1 MSADELPL
9 TFDIVHED
17 TLSPDE
23 AALIQEFVEFL
34 KEASARRY
42 PGGTMKRFNQG
53 RQTAF
58 LQADFIVP
66 EGLPDAHR
74 VGIFAA
80 PRTYAAWRREYG
92 RHSSLPRSRCR
103 SCC

>member
-1 MSADELPL
+1 MASS
-9 TFDIVHED
+9 TIGHED
-17 TLSPDE
+17 TLSSDE
-23 AALIQEFVEFL
+23 AALIDDFVGLL
-34 KEASARRY
+34 KDASARRY
-42 PGGTMKRFNQG
+42 PTGTMKRFNQG

-80 PRTYAAWRREYG
+80 PRTYAASPGRR
-92 RHSSLPRSRCR
+92 RRRRRAPSRRARGGCR
-103 SCC
+103 RG